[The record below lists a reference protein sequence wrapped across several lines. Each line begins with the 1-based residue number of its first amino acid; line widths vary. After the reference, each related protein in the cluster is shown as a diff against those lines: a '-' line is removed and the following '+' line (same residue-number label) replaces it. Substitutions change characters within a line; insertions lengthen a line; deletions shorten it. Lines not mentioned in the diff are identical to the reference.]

1 MKKIIISGLSL
12 FLLCGCASQGN
23 RVCGS
28 APKSPVVD
36 AGILNSDEYVL
47 NETFS
52 DEFESGG
59 LDSKKWYDFYPTWT
73 GREGVFHFSRGNVS
87 VDGGRLVLTA
97 KIPDESE
104 VPPEMK
110 AEGKQGYSTAEVR
123 SKTRIRYGYFE
134 LKFKAMNALVCNA
147 FWLNDP
153 LDSDKK
159 YKAGDKIEE
168 IDIFEIFGKDT
179 NPKQAVA
186 GRYFMT
192 THVADTPYVESK
204 VWIGRKV
211 SCENPVIPV
220 KFADGYN
227 VAGLLWTPE
236 KLVWTLN
243 GKVMRE
249 MKNEN
254 FHRPLYLNINCEV
267 NSGAGLPEASDLPAK
282 FKVEYVRVWQRKA
295 DLKK

>member
-1 MKKIIISGLSL
+1 MGATALKCALLCMSREAPLRILTGLS
-12 FLLCGCASQGN
+12 N
-23 RVCGS
+23 RY
-28 APKSPVVD
+28 SP
-36 AGILNSDEYVL
+36 AGIDKTPNFDASIARWIL
-47 NETFS
+47 
-52 DEFESGG
+52 
-59 LDSKKWYDFYPTWT
+59 
-73 GREGVFHFSRGNVS
+73 
-87 VDGGRLVLTA
+87 A
-97 KIPDESE
+97 ESE
-104 VPPEMK
+104 VSPELK

-220 KFADGYN
+220 KFAEGYN
-227 VAGLLWTPE
+227 VAGILWTPE
-236 KLVWTLN
+236 NLVWTLN
-243 GKVMRE
+243 GKFLRE
-249 MKNEN
+249 MKN
-254 FHRPLYLNINCEV
+254 
-267 NSGAGLPEASDLPAK
+267 
-282 FKVEYVRVWQRKA
+282 
-295 DLKK
+295 

>member
-12 FLLCGCASQGN
+12 FLLCGCASQDN

-159 YKAGDKIEE
+159 YKAGDK
-168 IDIFEIFGKDT
+168 
-179 NPKQAVA
+179 
-186 GRYFMT
+186 
-192 THVADTPYVESK
+192 

-243 GKVMRE
+243 GRVMRE

-282 FKVEYVRVWQRKA
+282 FEVEYVRVWQLKT